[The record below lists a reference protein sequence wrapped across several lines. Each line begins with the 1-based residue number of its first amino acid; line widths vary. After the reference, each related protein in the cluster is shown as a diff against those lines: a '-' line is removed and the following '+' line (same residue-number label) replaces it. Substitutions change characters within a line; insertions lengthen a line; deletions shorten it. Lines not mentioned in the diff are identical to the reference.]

1 LTFFIHCLASERL
14 QLFPQLG
21 HVKSSNQFIDLIFEL
36 LEQLRVVG
44 SFVSQLLVHILLKLD
59 LLELVKEVLRELSE
73 LEVQLGELFLTAC
86 NTLVKQIFDLVFLSI
101 DYINLIVRLLDFKS
115 EQLNVLLVF
124 GNVGVDFLHGL
135 LKQASVFLSHVV
147 ILEPVFVPVVEHLH
161 IIDHLVAPS
170 AKLFA
175 AAVEIVS
182 QVAQL
187 LVEVVDVDLD
197 FRETFLV
204 CFQVQMLRG
213 LLQLL
218 DDSILKHAKLFNDQS
233 LVFVDQDALPVHFL
247 VQDVDQV

>member
-1 LTFFIHCLASERL
+1 
-14 QLFPQLG
+14 
-21 HVKSSNQFIDLIFEL
+21 
-36 LEQLRVVG
+36 
-44 SFVSQLLVHILLKLD
+44 
-59 LLELVKEVLRELSE
+59 
-73 LEVQLGELFLTAC
+73 
-86 NTLVKQIFDLVFLSI
+86 
-101 DYINLIVRLLDFKS
+101 
-115 EQLNVLLVF
+115 
-124 GNVGVDFLHGL
+124 
-135 LKQASVFLSHVV
+135 
-147 ILEPVFVPVVEHLH
+147 LH